1 MSLGWCDVVSFLRV
15 LRRWAFGRPI
25 ATDSAR
31 PQILRTRVAL
41 PIFGAGV
48 LSASVYAPDAVVD
61 ALARGDQQGAIPAMA
76 VGVVLVMAILA
87 AAYASNVRARPDA
100 RADYGLVRDQL
111 GSQSGVVT
119 GAALLTDYVFTVVVS
134 VAAMAHIITFAVP
147 NVAGW
152 ERALAVVAIAVMT
165 LVTLRGIRERVRVAV
180 GVWFGFLLAIAVLLV
195 VGTLRHDSSA
205 PVPLEGEAPTTWA
218 ILAAYAAAIA
228 SGAVM
233 VTGIEH
239 LAAAAPNHAKPQGKR
254 AGRTLIIAVMAAAGA
269 FVAILGLTWAYRVS
283 VGGDGP
289 IVMRVADRIFMS
301 DAPVWIIAVLAIA
314 VLYAAASAVF
324 RRFSGLSSLLARD
337 SYLPRQLA
345 MLNDRLVYR
354 GGVLTVGTAAAVLVL
369 AVGADV
375 IQLVHMYVIGVFT
388 SVVLSQIA
396 MVRYCGGLLV
406 KEVDSAARRRLQAR
420 RALHAVAAVLA
431 AVVWLV
437 VATVNFLYGAWVAIA
452 VIVWLVALMHAVR
465 RHYDRVRRDLAPEPG
480 DPASAL
486 PSATHGLV
494 LVAQL
499 HRPAL
504 RALAYAKAAR
514 HSSLE
519 AVGVQIERD
528 SARRLQEQWGRQ
540 DLGVPL
546 VILDSPYRD
555 IIGPVMDYVKSIH
568 RDNPREVVV
577 VYVPEYIVGTW
588 WERLLHNRSTV
599 RLRSLLLREP
609 GIVVAAVPWHLESA
623 RDDRHHHHAQLESD
637 IDPS

>member
-1 MSLGWCDVVSFLRV
+1 M
-15 LRRWAFGRPI
+15 
-25 ATDSAR
+25 
-31 PQILRTRVAL
+31 
-41 PIFGAGV
+41 
-48 LSASVYAPDAVVD
+48 
-61 ALARGDQQGAIPAMA
+61 
-76 VGVVLVMAILA
+76 
-87 AAYASNVRARPDA
+87 AAYA
-100 RADYGLVRDQL
+100 G
-111 GSQSGVVT
+111 
-119 GAALLTDYVFTVVVS
+119 
-134 VAAMAHIITFAVP
+134 
-147 NVAGW
+147 
-152 ERALAVVAIAVMT
+152 
-165 LVTLRGIRERVRVAV
+165 
-180 GVWFGFLLAIAVLLV
+180 
-195 VGTLRHDSSA
+195 
-205 PVPLEGEAPTTWA
+205 
-218 ILAAYAAAIA
+218 AIA

-239 LAAAAPNHAKPQGKR
+239 LASSAPYHAQPQGVR
-254 AGRTLIIAVMAAAGA
+254 AGRTLVIAVMAAGGA
-269 FVAILGLTWAYRVS
+269 FVALLGLTWAYRVS
-283 VGGDGP
+283 AAGEGP
-289 IVMRVADRIFMS
+289 IVMRVADRIFIS
-301 DAPVWIIAVLAIA
+301 DVAVWAFAVLAIA
-314 VLYAAASAVF
+314 MLYAAASAVF

-354 GGVLTVGTAAAVLVL
+354 GGVLTVGTTAAVVVL

-396 MVRYCGGLLV
+396 MVRHCGAMLI
-406 KEVDSAARRRLQAR
+406 KETDGRTRLRWQAR
-420 RALHAVAAVLA
+420 RGLHGVAAVVA
-431 AVVWLV
+431 AAVWLV

-452 VIVWLVALMHAVR
+452 AIVWVVALMRAIR
-465 RHYDRVRRDLAPEPG
+465 GHYDRVRRDLAPEPG

-486 PSATHGLV
+486 PSATHGVV

-519 AVGVQIERD
+519 AVGVQIERE
-528 SARRLQEQWGRQ
+528 SARRLQALWGTQ

-609 GIVVAAVPWHLESA
+609 GVVVAAVPWHLESA
-623 RDDRHHHHAQLESD
+623 RDERHQVQAQLESE